1 MKHLESGC
9 GSVGT
14 AVDSDPRDPGSKPVI
29 CKFYLLSNVMK
40 RQQLGKRGREW
51 TKLETNLAFYTLS
64 IALPIQIKRNYDKKL
79 SEVVVAQLVKR
90 LLPIPEVRGSNP
102 VIVKIYV
109 DH

>member
-1 MKHLESGC
+1 MKHLERGC

-14 AVDSDPRDPGSKPVI
+14 EVDSDPRDPGSKPVI

-64 IALPIQIKRNYDKKL
+64 IALPIQIKRNYDKKIVG
-79 SEVVVAQLVKR
+79 SSCGSVGKAVASDS
-90 LLPIPEVRGSNP
+90 RGPRFKSSHSQNLC
-102 VIVKIYV
+102 
-109 DH
+109 